1 VTKEKA
7 MYLAARWFPGHLTEL
22 DRAECVEL
30 LERSEVGR
38 VAFGD
43 PDGPLVLPVNHV
55 MVDDRIVFRTAPRT
69 AIADHVG
76 TGQVSYQIDEFDSY
90 TSSGWSVLA
99 RGSAEFVDGVWLT
112 EHDLRPE
119 PWADGRRTLYVCI
132 TPTQITGRRVVP
144 V

>member
-1 VTKEKA
+1 
-7 MYLAARWFPGHLTEL
+7 MYLAARWFPGHLTTI
-22 DRAECVEL
+22 DRDECLEL

-43 PDGPLVLPVNHV
+43 SEGPMVLPVNHV
-55 MVDDRIVFRTAPRT
+55 MVGERIVFRTAPRT

-76 TGQVSYQIDEFDSY
+76 TGPVSYQVDEFDAY

-99 RGSAEFVDGVWLT
+99 RGTAEFVDGVWLSA
-112 EHDLRPE
+112 HDLKPE

-132 TPTQITGRRVVP
+132 TPVQITGRRVVP

>member
-1 VTKEKA
+1 
-7 MYLAARWFPGHLTEL
+7 MYLAARWFPGHLTTI
-22 DRAECVEL
+22 DRDECLEL
-30 LERSEVGR
+30 LNRTEVGR

-43 PDGPLVLPVNHV
+43 TEGPVVLPVNHV
-55 MVDDRIVFRTAPRT
+55 MVDERIVFRTAPRT

-76 TGQVSYQIDEFDSY
+76 TGPVSYQIDEFDSY

-99 RGSAEFVDGVWLT
+99 RGTAEFVDGVWLT
-112 EHDLRPE
+112 VHDLRPE
-119 PWADGRRTLYVCI
+119 PWANGRRTLYVCI

>member
-1 VTKEKA
+1 

-90 TSSGWSVLA
+90 TSSGWSVLV
-99 RGSAEFVDGVWLT
+99 RGTAELVDGVWLRA
-112 EHDLRPE
+112 HDLEPE

>member
-1 VTKEKA
+1 
-7 MYLAARWFPGHLTEL
+7 MYLAARWFPGHLTTI
-22 DRAECVEL
+22 DRDECLEL
-30 LERSEVGR
+30 LNRTEVGR

-43 PDGPLVLPVNHV
+43 SEGPVVLPVNHV
-55 MVDDRIVFRTAPRT
+55 MVDERIVFRTAPRT

-76 TGQVSYQIDEFDSY
+76 TGPVSYQIDEFDSS

-99 RGSAEFVDGVWLT
+99 RGTTEFVDGVWLT
-112 EHDLRPE
+112 AHDLRPE
-119 PWADGRRTLYVCI
+119 PWANGRRTLFVCI